1 MFCYDESMK
10 KRIVCAGFA
19 LALCACQSAA
29 VSETVSETV
38 NAPAAEEN
46 GMKIAIDTQYGGF
59 ALRFEAPENTYETEI
74 TLCKEDGSS
83 FEISPLISESGG
95 YYNLY
100 DLCAYVASSN
110 EWYDTMRV
118 SAKAKNAAK
127 EVIAEALSEPFSV
140 KDYFVEEE
148 TRTVSARQPRI
159 FSYAAESH
167 MYMPEYQNEMTHCTI
182 VFDDDEVTLSGV
194 YYGSSGRRKEIES
207 TLSKEETDQLLQYI
221 EAGQLV
227 RKRVRDPSFIIL
239 DESTPA
245 SFHLT
250 LADGDRLEDRWY
262 DFSIE
267 KSRQDELLAFLTEL
281 CAKRA

>member
-1 MFCYDESMK
+1 MICYDGFMRN
-10 KRIVCAGFA
+10 RIVCAGFA
-19 LALCACQSAA
+19 LLLCACQSGI

-38 NAPAAEEN
+38 NEPASGEN
-46 GMKIAIDTQYGGF
+46 GMNIAIDTQYGGF
-59 ALRFEAPENTYETEI
+59 AVRFEAPENTYETEI
-74 TLCKEDGSS
+74 TLCKEDGSG
-83 FEISPLISESGG
+83 FETSPAISESGS

-100 DLCAYVASSN
+100 DLCAYVAASN
-110 EWYDTMRV
+110 DWYETMRI
-118 SAKAKNAAK
+118 SAKAKNAAG
-127 EVIAEALSEPFSV
+127 EVIAETLSEPFDV
-140 KDYFVEEE
+140 KDYFVKEE
-148 TRTVSARQPRI
+148 TRSIDGRQPRI

-167 MYMPEYQNEMTHCTI
+167 MYVPEYQNEMTHCTA
-182 VFDDDEVTLSGV
+182 VFDDDTVTLSGV
-194 YYGSSGRRKEIES
+194 YYNAKGKRKEIEGS
-207 TLSKEETDQLLQYI
+207 LNKEEADQLLKYI

-262 DFSIE
+262 DFAIE